1 MKPVSVRVSKT
12 TFIDGA
18 YQAILKAILSR
29 EFKPGDRLRSK
40 EIAEILSISRTPVER
55 ALERLAGEGLVEFR
69 PGDGPYV
76 MEPTV
81 GNVLELYDLR
91 LILELYASSIAVRRP
106 DPAFL
111 AEFNERQRAF
121 KLVSGRLGD
130 SFEAYLKVFDA
141 DKAVHLHLFS
151 ACLGTQARD
160 FYSQISTR
168 IMIAQFAAFGPFFR
182 GDAVAEHMQIY
193 RAFQKWDSVAV
204 EQAVRAHIEAA
215 RLAFL
220 ARAEQHGLEIPATR
234 TGLDQQLNK
243 RFEASLAS

>member
-1 MKPVSVRVSKT
+1 MRPVSVRVSKT

-18 YQAILKAILSR
+18 YQAILNAILSR

-40 EIAEILSISRTPVER
+40 EIAVRLSISRTPVER

-81 GNVLELYDLR
+81 RNVLELYDLR
-91 LILELYASSIAVRRP
+91 LTLELYASSIAVQRP

-111 AEFNERQRAF
+111 AEFNEKQRAF

-130 SFEAYLKVFDA
+130 SFEAYLTVFDA
-141 DKAVHLHLFS
+141 DKAVHQHLFS
-151 ACLGTQARD
+151 ACIGTQARD

-193 RAFQKWDSVAV
+193 RAFQKWDAAAV
-204 EQAVRAHIEAA
+204 EHAVTAHIEAA
-215 RLAFL
+215 RSAFID
-220 ARAEQHGLEIPATR
+220 RAQKHGLEVPTIR
-234 TGLDQQLNK
+234 TGLTRQD
-243 RFEASLAS
+243 RASAR